1 MWEGEFTHSLN
12 KGILST
18 TMWFSLSSNSLR
30 RNLFQ
35 NGIADRRCSSRQQQ
49 TGPCNKHA
57 VTRGQE
63 LALSRGKGHGKML
76 RRKLGKEAEFEK

>member
-1 MWEGEFTHSLN
+1 
-12 KGILST
+12 
-18 TMWFSLSSNSLR
+18 MWFSLSSNSLR

-63 LALSRGKGHGKML
+63 LALNRGKEHGKML